1 MLIRL
6 FDPCKT
12 EPQTN
17 GATVEY
23 VAAWTDKAWLVDV
36 PSLTSENHYWTIT
49 VLDGYVRCDCPAF
62 AKRKLSA
69 KAGQGLEDRNC
80 KHIQAFNIAVGE
92 AFLKVMRSMHFNIW
106 QRNGMVMTQVLKEA
120 YPDNILIH
128 SDKPERIKEDHD
140 EGS

>member
-12 EPQTN
+12 EPQSN
-17 GATVEY
+17 GATIEF
-23 VAAWTDKAWLVDV
+23 VAAWTDKAWKVDV

-62 AKRKLSA
+62 AKLS
-69 KAGQGLEDRNC
+69 GTEDRIC

-92 AFLKVMRSMHFNIW
+92 AFLKVMRSMHFNVW

-140 EGS
+140 EGR

>member
-23 VAAWTDKAWLVDV
+23 VAAWTDKAWKVDV
-36 PSLTSENHYWTIT
+36 PSLTSEDHYWTIT

-62 AKRKLSA
+62 AKSKPSR
-69 KAGQGLEDRNC
+69 LETNC

-92 AFLKVMRSMHFNIW
+92 AFLKVMRSMHFNVW

>member
-12 EPQTN
+12 EPKAHPDTIEFV
-17 GATVEY
+17 T
-23 VAAWTDKAWLVDV
+23 AWTDKSWKVDV
-36 PSLTSENHYWTIT
+36 PSLSSEHHYWTIT

-62 AKRKLSA
+62 AKLS
-69 KAGQGLEDRNC
+69 GVEDRIC

-106 QRNGMVMTQVLKEA
+106 QRNGMVMTHVLKTA
-120 YPDNILIH
+120 YPDNIFIQ
-128 SDKPERIKEDHD
+128 SDKPERIKEKHD
-140 EGS
+140 EGD

>member
-12 EPQTN
+12 EPKAHHDTI
-17 GATVEY
+17 EF
-23 VAAWTDKAWLVDV
+23 VAAWTDKSWKIDV
-36 PSLTSENHYWTIT
+36 PSLSSEHHYWTIT

-62 AKRKLSA
+62 AKLS
-69 KAGQGLEDRNC
+69 GVEDRIC

-106 QRNGMVMTQVLKEA
+106 QRNGMVMTHVLKTA
-120 YPDNILIH
+120 YPDNIFIQ
-128 SDKPERIKEDHD
+128 SDKPERIKEKHD
-140 EGS
+140 EGD

>member
-17 GATVEY
+17 GATIEF
-23 VAAWTDKAWLVDV
+23 VAAWTDKAWKVDV

-62 AKRKLSA
+62 AKS
-69 KAGQGLEDRNC
+69 QMSGLEDMEKALTNC